1 MRCPFCDYSDTNVID
16 SRLTSEW
23 NGVRRRR
30 KCGKCEKKF
39 TTYERVEPKNTLI
52 IKKDGRRQK
61 FDRNKIISGMIKACE
76 KRPVPYSTI
85 ENAVD
90 RIEDNVENYPYKEIK
105 ASAIGEMVMEELKQ
119 IDDVAYVRFSSVY
132 RQFTDTETF
141 IKEINELKKSK
152 E

>member
-1 MRCPFCDYSDTNVID
+1 MRCPYCDFADTSVID
-16 SRLTSEW
+16 SRLTNEG

-30 KCGKCEKKF
+30 KCTKCEKKF
-39 TTYERVEPKNTLI
+39 TTYERIEPKNTLI

-61 FDRNKIISGMIKACE
+61 FDRNKIIAGMIKACE
-76 KRPVPYSTI
+76 KRPVPYSII

-90 RIEDNVENYPYKEIK
+90 KIEDSVENYPLKEIE
-105 ASAIGEMVMEELKQ
+105 ASDIGEMVMEELKQ

-132 RQFTDTETF
+132 RQFTDAETF